1 MKQWNKLGA
10 NECDA
15 QPTLNVCKTFTCVLD
30 LVAIILYYCCPS
42 KEIEFWQII
51 AVSRVFTNNR
61 YTQTDSSYYCDRPQA
76 NWYTGI

>member
-42 KEIEFWQII
+42 KEIEF
-51 AVSRVFTNNR
+51 
-61 YTQTDSSYYCDRPQA
+61 DR
-76 NWYTGI
+76 